1 MLAEVH
7 SLTRSKLSEERISMI
22 WLFFRCAL
30 LGLLDLFRWKLESSW
45 RLLQVNLVLIEAN
58 DLISLW
64 LDATLLFW
72 LLSIGRLRLVR
83 PR

>member
-1 MLAEVH
+1 MLAEVQSRTT
-7 SLTRSKLSEERISMI
+7 SLLCEDGISMI

-58 DLISLW
+58 DLIRLW
-64 LDATLLFW
+64 SDATLLFW
-72 LLSIGRLRLVR
+72 LLSIGRLQLVR